1 MPTQLNRRAVM
12 VNDII
17 ICTLDGFKTLTITD
31 KASCGLFQTQH
42 EAAVAL
48 HPCRCL
54 FEKNYYY
61 GDSIFCVFFSEEM
74 LQY

>member
-1 MPTQLNRRAVM
+1 MDANSLNRPAVM

-42 EAAVAL
+42 EAEL
-48 HPCRCL
+48 HDIPA
-54 FEKNYYY
+54 
-61 GDSIFCVFFSEEM
+61 DAH
-74 LQY
+74 